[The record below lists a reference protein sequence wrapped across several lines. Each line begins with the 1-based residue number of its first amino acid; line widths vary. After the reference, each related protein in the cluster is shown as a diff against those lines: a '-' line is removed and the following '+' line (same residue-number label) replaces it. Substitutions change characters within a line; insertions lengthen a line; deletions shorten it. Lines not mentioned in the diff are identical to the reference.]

1 MAKNPYIN
9 IYAGDPTEG
18 EKDGFAISS
27 DGSFSAPLSVLFDV
41 SFPDLVDTRY
51 PIYYKVV
58 KLAVRLEEGFE
69 VDWGV
74 GISVPSYG
82 PWRLTVYEPTLAAN
96 WENAVSLGGI
106 TDVNKIFYARVSGSA
121 SSPTA
126 FGNGHDSD
134 LTLHAKIFPL

>member
-51 PIYYKVV
+51 QVCYKVV
-58 KLAVRLEEGFE
+58 KLAVRLEEGFA
-69 VDWGV
+69 VNGGV
-74 GISVPSYG
+74 GISVPFYG
-82 PWRLTVYEPTLAAN
+82 PWRLTVDDPTLAAR
-96 WENAVSLGGI
+96 WENAVSRGGI
-106 TDVNKIFYARVSGSA
+106 TDVNTIFYARVSGSA